1 MSLLPELTPLA
12 GITLAF
18 NVAYLKL
25 DQFRYQDRVRKYA
38 YDKLEEIQDAREV
51 PDRAYRSENYRA
63 IANLAEK
70 QKGDVSELPRTRS
83 WTYAVFL
90 RPRIDRVVSLILAG
104 VGLVGVCVGS
114 AHAVGEWQSLA
125 PLFNQDRIAWSLW
138 GLVSCVVISVL
149 FAVLGE
155 WVVRGTL
162 GNIDKYAEELMNL
175 MPRKMQKEAT
185 EASVAAAARTQNGTN
200 SASDT

>member
-38 YDKLEEIQDAREV
+38 RDKLDEIQDARDV
-51 PDRAYRSENYRA
+51 PDTAYRSENYRA
-63 IANLAEK
+63 IVNLAEK
-70 QKGDVSELPRTRS
+70 PKGGFSELKRTQS

-90 RPRIDRVVSLILAG
+90 RPRIDRFVSWILAG
-104 VGLVGVCVGS
+104 VGLVGLCIGS

-125 PLFNQDRIAWSLW
+125 PLFCRDRIAWSLW
-138 GLVSCVVISVL
+138 GLVTCVVLSVL

-155 WVVRGTL
+155 WVR
-162 GNIDKYAEELMNL
+162 
-175 MPRKMQKEAT
+175 
-185 EASVAAAARTQNGTN
+185 ARYIHEY
-200 SASDT
+200 